1 MLSSRGHR
9 TRRNPGSPAE
19 DAAAPAPAP
28 AETGKR
34 AAKKSENLSRI
45 KAAARECFTAQGFD
59 QTTMR
64 RIAARAG
71 VGLGT
76 LFRYAENK
84 RDLLL
89 LTVIDD
95 VEAAVLQGKA
105 AIDPAADLLTNLV
118 NVLAPVYVFFAS
130 QPIMSR
136 LLLGELLFYGDGPL
150 ARRFWAGRNV
160 MLDALADCIHVA
172 VAKDEIEEPQDVD
185 RVVWLVYSIYH
196 AEHRFSLGA
205 KQTGLD
211 FALTRLSESL
221 KLFIRGL
228 EHRSKIKK

>member
-1 MLSSRGHR
+1 MLSSRKSRSG
-9 TRRNPGSPAE
+9 PGVGSRAKGVEP
-19 DAAAPAPAP
+19 PAPAP
-28 AETGKR
+28 VEIGKR

-45 KAAARECFTAQGFD
+45 KAAARECFVSQGFEE
-59 QTTMR
+59 TTMR

-95 VEAAVLQGKA
+95 VEAAVLRGKA
-105 AIDPAADLLTNLV
+105 SIDPMASLLVNLV

-136 LLLGELLFYGDGPL
+136 LLLGELLFYEDGSL
-150 ARRFWAGRNV
+150 ARRFWAGRNA
-160 MLDALADCIHVA
+160 MLEALTDCIHIA
-172 VAKDEIEEPQDVD
+172 VAKDEIEMPQDVE

-196 AEHRFSLGA
+196 AEHRYCLGA
-205 KQTGLD
+205 EQTGLD
-211 FALTRLSESL
+211 FALARLSDSL

-228 EHRSKIKK
+228 EHRSKI